1 MHNTIT
7 KTITQIKREIII
19 KNITKNIDY
28 TETTL
33 RQTHNHE
40 HDESYET
47 RQEHIWVILHSPK

>member
-1 MHNTIT
+1 M
-7 KTITQIKREIII
+7 EIG
-19 KNITKNIDY
+19 NINNNIYY